1 MKAVCKVLVLALVL
15 GLALSALAA
24 NANSGTI
31 VLRNEATVN
40 GTKLPAGEYKVTL
53 EGTGKEVKVNFM
65 QNNKVVAS
73 SSGKIVD
80 GTTAPEFSAVV
91 MDKVNGANVIQ
102 EVRLAKLKGLVL
114 LTK

>member
-1 MKAVCKVLVLALVL
+1 MKVISKVLILALVL
-15 GLALSALAA
+15 GLALSALA
-24 NANSGTI
+24 ANSGTI

-40 GTKLPAGEYKVTL
+40 GTKLAPGEYKVTL
-53 EGTGKEVKVNFM
+53 DGTGKEVKVNFT
-65 QNNKVVAS
+65 QNNKVIATS
-73 SSGKIVD
+73 NGKIVD